1 MRVGHLI
8 FYVKTGMGHVLF
20 SKNMRVG
27 YIKLAFIKMI
37 FFSPAPTPVP
47 QMTVPDWPAI
57 KILQRSITF
66 LFRLR

>member
-1 MRVGHLI
+1 MWSYIYLMRVGHLI
-8 FYVKTGMGHVLF
+8 FYAKTGVGHVLF

-47 QMTVPDWPAI
+47 
-57 KILQRSITF
+57 
-66 LFRLR
+66 